1 MEGEL
6 TADEVI
12 KEAADV
18 ANFAMMIADNARRIN
33 APEKEKT
40 PNYCM
45 ECESDTHQSEHCHV
59 CGNKHVI
66 PGINEQEGDG
76 NDA

>member
-33 APEKEKT
+33 APKKED
-40 PNYCM
+40 
-45 ECESDTHQSEHCHV
+45 EFE
-59 CGNKHVI
+59 
-66 PGINEQEGDG
+66 
-76 NDA
+76 